1 VVKRKENIQ
10 MSNDIQTDSDKAV
23 GSGDLLGRTLE
34 LTIKRQWFDMVSS
47 GEKKEEYR
55 KSSKWIGS
63 RLFGKD
69 YDTVRFRNGYRA
81 DSPVCVCEYLGW
93 TFGMGK
99 RLWGGGVAPGEPPLI
114 VIKLGRVIVR
124 PNEKS

>member
-1 VVKRKENIQ
+1 MKPKTPADVKQ
-10 MSNDIQTDSDKAV
+10 ATMPV
-23 GSGDLLGRTLE
+23 GSGDWLGRTLE

-55 KSSKWIGS
+55 KPSKWIGS

-124 PNEKS
+124 RKT